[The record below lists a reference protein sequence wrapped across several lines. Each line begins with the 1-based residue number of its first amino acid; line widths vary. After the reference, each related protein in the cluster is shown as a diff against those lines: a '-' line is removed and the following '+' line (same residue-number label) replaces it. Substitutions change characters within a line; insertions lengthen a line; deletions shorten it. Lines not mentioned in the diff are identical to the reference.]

1 MPPAKSTDPLPAE
14 QNLSSAREIL
24 ELQNVYPLTS
34 KSLDR
39 ARKAALLRNHPDK
52 CLDGE
57 PLHTCDTILNAY
69 ELLKQEAEEG
79 DLHAQ
84 MNEDRL
90 EKIKLTFGQWFC
102 TSECEECLATAKI
115 SFSCAGCSR
124 RQGHEAECKLKKAF
138 SSCKT
143 QQEKIRFYQIA
154 SHEGFKV
161 AVSDLS
167 KAHGAAAG
175 RAKALEEVR
184 AQQSYTGMIH
194 GFAIFTNG

>member
-57 PLHTCDTILNAY
+57 PLHTCDAILNAY

-102 TSECEECLATAKI
+102 TSECQECLATAT
-115 SFSCAGCSR
+115 R
-124 RQGHEAECKLKKAF
+124 RSLLTAWGQG
-138 SSCKT
+138 S
-143 QQEKIRFYQIA
+143 
-154 SHEGFKV
+154 GFGSTDTMPHLGV
-161 AVSDLS
+161 AVRRP
-167 KAHGAAAG
+167 G
-175 RAKALEEVR
+175 EEVGD
-184 AQQSYTGMIH
+184 QYFSTGVET
-194 GFAIFTNG
+194 FN